1 MAEEQAVMEN
11 GDVKS
16 SSKETVKLAPSPM
29 PGIPIFLHNLTS
41 LLTTYR
47 SAPSL
52 NARDM
57 EMAVWLLPDQTKD
70 APELPDL
77 LEIMQKY
84 WEEHMIS
91 KLAIPEVSLS
101 PAYHFA

>member
-1 MAEEQAVMEN
+1 
-11 GDVKS
+11 
-16 SSKETVKLAPSPM
+16 
-29 PGIPIFLHNLTS
+29 
-41 LLTTYR
+41 
-47 SAPSL
+47 
-52 NARDM
+52 M

-77 LEIMQKY
+77 LETMQKY